1 MRNIK
6 YVKKRKA
13 IIISKPQTKVKNIL
27 NEYSIFP
34 SENIVIRDF
43 TKSFSRTIYFKNVH
57 LISRG
62 FEIFPIILKQIIKYY
77 FI

>member
-43 TKSFSRTIYFKNVH
+43 TKSFSRTIYFKKRSFAFAGFRD
-57 LISRG
+57 ISDY
-62 FEIFPIILKQIIKYY
+62 LKAKL
-77 FI
+77 